1 MIKKVA
7 IGAVVVVLLLSVVS
21 FFLVR
26 AVFARDNVRRAL
38 AAQISSAIGQPVSIE
53 SISAGIYPRVTI
65 KLGGVTIGQPVRIQA
80 RTLRLGTDLRALL
93 SRRIAHATVHLDG
106 ARVELPLPPLG
117 STTQSTP
124 QAESSGWPV
133 EIVSIDE
140 IVLNGVEVV
149 SGGRTLKG
157 NVEAVPHAAGV
168 TLRTIELS
176 AEDTRFS
183 GTGEIK
189 NLAGPV
195 GDIAIQADT
204 LNFSRLLEF
213 LTAFSRD
220 FGAPGPSRAAPA
232 TPAPATDLTLTLS
245 AARATMGSLALEKLN
260 GSARVTAEGV
270 ALDPVEFG
278 VFGGGYKGTMN
289 VTAAATPTFRL
300 NAALSGID
308 VAALTA
314 FAGSPGAISGRM
326 AGQIQL
332 AGQGADVSQVMNG
345 TRGTAR
351 VDIRDGV
358 VKRLGLVKTIVI
370 ATSMRADA
378 KMPAAGGSS
387 DEPFSQ
393 LGATL
398 AIANGTART
407 NDLQFQSP
415 DVLLRAAGS
424 LRLDGSAIDL
434 KGDVQ
439 LSDALS
445 RQAGRDLVRYTQE
458 QGRVTVPATI
468 TGSVQAPAVH
478 VDMAN
483 LLRRAMQNKVNDE
496 LQKALGK
503 KFRGLFKR

>member
-1 MIKKVA
+1 MVKKIA
-7 IGAVVVVLLLSVVS
+7 IGAGIALLLLSVVG
-21 FFLVR
+21 FFWVR
-26 AVFARDNVRRAL
+26 SVFAHDNVRRAL
-38 AAQISSAIGQPVSIE
+38 ASQISSAIGQPVSIE
-53 SISAGIYPRVTI
+53 TISAGIYPRVTI

-80 RTLRLGTDLRALL
+80 QTLRLGTNLRALL
-93 SRRIAHATVHLDG
+93 SRQIAHATVHLDG

-117 STTQSTP
+117 STQGSTTGGG
-124 QAESSGWPV
+124 SSEWPV

-140 IVLNGVEVV
+140 IVLNDVDVI

-157 NVEAVPHAAGV
+157 DVEAVPHAAGV
-168 TLRTIELS
+168 TLRKIELA
-176 AEDTRFS
+176 AEDTRFT

-195 GDIAIQADT
+195 GDVAITADA
-204 LNFSRLLEF
+204 LNFSRLLDF

-220 FGAPGPSRAAPA
+220 FPSAAPA
-232 TPAPATDLTLTLS
+232 GAATAARVPAPDLTLSLA

-260 GSARVTAEGV
+260 GRARVTGAGV
-270 ALDPVEFG
+270 TLDPVQFG
-278 VFGGGYKGTMN
+278 VFGGGYKGTMT
-289 VTAAATPTFRL
+289 VTPAAVPTFRL
-300 NAALSGID
+300 NAALSNID

-314 FAGSPGAISGRM
+314 FAGSGGTISGRM

-332 AGQGADVSQVMNG
+332 GGQGTDVARLMNSA
-345 TRGTAR
+345 RGTAR

-358 VKRLGLVKTIVI
+358 VRRLGLVKTIVI

-378 KMPAAGGSS
+378 KMPAAGGST

-407 NDLQFQSP
+407 NDLRFQSP
-415 DVLLRAAGS
+415 DVLLGAAGW
-424 LRLDGSAIDL
+424 LRLDGSAMEL
-434 KGDVQ
+434 RGDVQ

-445 RQAGRDLVRYTQE
+445 KQAGRDLVRYTQV
-458 QGRVTVPATI
+458 QGRVTLPATV
-468 TGSVQAPAVH
+468 TGSAQSPAVR
-478 VDMAN
+478 VDMGN
-483 LLRRAMQNKVNDE
+483 LFRRALQNKANEE

-503 KFRGLFKR
+503 KFRSLIPR